1 MRKMIINFSEIKHKF
16 LKSFLLITLLIA
28 INSGCQ
34 PKAHLVTIDDPMREF
49 SPAPDDNM
57 RGAASVQD
65 LSAYLFLSLK
75 GDMTFEQLSR
85 FIPDSSN
92 IVEIYSIT
100 KTDARDANLKSNAD
114 TVLHQLQRGWI
125 KTRSQAS
132 ELKANWSDATFTKL
146 LIEEIENQKIPSKKI
161 MLECK
166 SGTTTLRASA
176 KCMQIGERW
185 FIGEDIKL
193 GV

>member
-1 MRKMIINFSEIKHKF
+1 MKKF
-16 LKSFLLITLLIA
+16 LHFILLIA
-28 INSGCQ
+28 TNFGCQ
-34 PKAHLVTIDDPMREF
+34 PKANLVAIEDPMSKF
-49 SPAPDDNM
+49 SPDRNDDL
-57 RGAASVQD
+57 RGAATVQD
-65 LSAYLFLSLK
+65 LSSYLFLSLK
-75 GDMTFEQLSR
+75 GDITFNQLSR

-146 LIEEIENQKIPSKKI
+146 LIEDIENQKIPSKKI

-176 KCMQIGERW
+176 KCMQIGDRW